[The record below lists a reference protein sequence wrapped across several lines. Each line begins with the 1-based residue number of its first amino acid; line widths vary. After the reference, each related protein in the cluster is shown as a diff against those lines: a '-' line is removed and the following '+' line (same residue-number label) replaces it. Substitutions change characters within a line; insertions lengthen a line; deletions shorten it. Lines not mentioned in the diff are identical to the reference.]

1 MFCREQVAQLV
12 EWHPRFVEA
21 GAQIVV
27 IGNGS
32 PVAAKAFAEERRL
45 PFRLLT
51 DPSLRTYDA
60 AGAKRKI
67 LGALTPSVLR
77 RGSEAHAGGFRQGA
91 TQGSVFQTGGGF
103 LLYPDNTVGW
113 SQISQVSGDHFDPA
127 VPLGVLTARDVSGR
141 TA

>member
-32 PVAAKAFAEERRL
+32 PVAAKAFAEERKL

-60 AGAKRKI
+60 AGAKRNI
-67 LGALTPSVLR
+67 LGAVTPSVIR
-77 RGSEAHAGGFRQGA
+77 RAAETRARGFRQGA

-103 LLYPDNTVGW
+103 LLYPDNTIAW
-113 SQISQVSGDHFDPA
+113 SQISAESGDHFDPA
-127 VPLGVLTARDVSGR
+127 APLAVLTARGAGER